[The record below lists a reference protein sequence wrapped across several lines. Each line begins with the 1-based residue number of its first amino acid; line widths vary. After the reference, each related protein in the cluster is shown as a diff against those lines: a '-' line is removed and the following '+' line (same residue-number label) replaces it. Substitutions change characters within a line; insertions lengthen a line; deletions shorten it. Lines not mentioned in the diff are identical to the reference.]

1 MITITIDSQLTIQKL
16 NDSQV
21 HALEKL
27 LSIMNPTYKK
37 MHQMGNF
44 RALHSVDQ
52 FIKYYKKPFPDTI
65 VCGRGAIEWI
75 EPWIRSQKEVYQIER
90 DVADVSL
97 ETPLTSKIELREYQE
112 KPFNEITENMGVVKL
127 GTGFGKSII
136 TLKLIE
142 KLQQKTLIIVPRG
155 HLLKQYV
162 KDIETLF
169 PDANIGTI
177 QGAKKSI
184 GDITIATIQ
193 TLSNMHKRGE
203 LAKLS
208 RSFGCCIV
216 DECHQFITEKRLEV
230 IHSLSPKYLYGM
242 TATPERS
249 DEQDDA
255 IFFTFGK
262 ILIDYELPQ
271 EKPDVKI
278 FFSNVVIPPKDYH
291 MVIEDQ
297 VENEDRNAYIAEII
311 EKQVKTGR
319 RMLIL
324 TKRIVHAQNIMKML
338 SFKKGVYEIHSGMKD
353 EERDELFHTFRDN
366 TREYKVIFGTY
377 SLLGTGSDIP
387 SLDTLMLAGDLKSKV
402 LQKQSVGRV
411 LRLFDDKKA
420 PRVID
425 IADHLNPFLKRQ
437 HHARVELY
445 KENGWDIE
453 YKNKKVKQN
462 RAGVSDR
469 QIELWLKKGQ

>member
-1 MITITIDSQLTIQKL
+1 
-16 NDSQV
+16 
-21 HALEKL
+21 
-27 LSIMNPTYKK
+27 MNPTYKK

-97 ETPLTSKIELREYQE
+97 ETPLKSKIELREYQE